1 MKRSKKVTIGIIIFF
16 VIVATVI
23 GGRTAMGI
31 YFKNKFGKRPAP
43 GVMVQI
49 VSEKKFSQTIESYC
63 TALSS
68 KTTSFKIKKSELVE
82 PIDFET
88 KVKKGDIIA
97 RLSSKTIV
105 APFEGRIGTRGIS
118 SSILGTDSIILT
130 LDDSEKIFCDLQIPE
145 VFAAVLK
152 KDLKV
157 NAKFLAYKDKLYE
170 GIIVSKASRVDAQ
183 TRSILARAQ
192 INNEDLEILPG
203 SLLDIELLYN
213 EKESLSVAD
222 TAIIFEDEKKFVYKV
237 LDSNRIK
244 KTEVVTGI
252 RREGNLEI
260 LEGLSANDKVVR
272 EGLSRLADGIVVKPI
287 IR

>member
-16 VIVATVI
+16 IIIATVI

-31 YFKNKFGKRPAP
+31 YFSKKFGKRPPP
-43 GVMVQI
+43 GVIVEI

-68 KTTSFKIKKSELVE
+68 KTTSFKIKKSELIE
-82 PIDFET
+82 PIDFEV

-97 RLSSKTIV
+97 KLSSKSII

-145 VFAAVLK
+145 IFAAVLK

-192 INNEDLEILPG
+192 INNGDLEILPG

-222 TAIIFEDEKKFVYKV
+222 TAIIFEDKKKFVYKV
-237 LDSNRIK
+237 LDNNRIK